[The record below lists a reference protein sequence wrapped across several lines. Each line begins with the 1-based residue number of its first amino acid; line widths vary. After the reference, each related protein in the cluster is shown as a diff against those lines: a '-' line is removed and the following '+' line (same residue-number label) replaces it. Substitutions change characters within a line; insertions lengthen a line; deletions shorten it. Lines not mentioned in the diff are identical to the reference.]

1 MWNEAQACI
10 QIASKHCV
18 LNNVPSEQTHPAV
31 PLHCRTYRGC
41 RWGTMFRC
49 RFKVSDGYRC
59 AHITSSTLSDRWRQ
73 QRRHSDGSEAE
84 RSRGKWSRDDG
95 VGKKKKKEETR
106 AEEMELRR
114 ETECGRKR
122 GDRGREDKLLTKSL
136 LVSWRQWRVQRVISA
151 HLTESVYSDD

>member
-31 PLHCRTYRGC
+31 PLHCRTYCGC

-95 VGKKKKKEETR
+95 VGKKKKKRGDEGGGDGAETR
-106 AEEMELRR
+106 DGVWKEERR
-114 ETECGRKR
+114 P
-122 GDRGREDKLLTKSL
+122 GREDKLLTKSL
-136 LVSWRQWRVQRVISA
+136 LVSWRQRRVQRVISA
-151 HLTESVYSDD
+151 HLTESVYSND